1 MRYSTGI
8 KEIFLRKGHIMNKSI
23 SEETKNSIGNTRFN
37 TSKYAIHRQIED
49 SQDEQFSKERQHP
62 CYIAK
67 LPSHTASMNVG
78 VVVAGGTSGNHR
90 HYYES
95 LIYIIKGN
103 GYSVVEDNKVEWE
116 AGDIIY
122 APPWSWHQHFN
133 TDLDNEVR
141 YVAYTN
147 APLLQNVG
155 GIARREEAV

>member
-1 MRYSTGI
+1 
-8 KEIFLRKGHIMNKSI
+8 MNTSV
-23 SEETKNSIGNTRFN
+23 SEKTENAIGNTRFN

-103 GYSVVEDNKVEWE
+103 GYSVVEGNKVEWE
-116 AGDIIY
+116 SGDIIY

-133 TDLDNEVR
+133 TDPDNEVR

-155 GIARREEAV
+155 GIARREEAA

>member
-1 MRYSTGI
+1 MST
-8 KEIFLRKGHIMNKSI
+8 NV
-23 SEETKNSIGNTRFN
+23 SEKTENSIGNTRFKP
-37 TSKYAIHRQIED
+37 SKYAIHRQIEN
-49 SQDEQFSKERQHP
+49 SLDEQFSKERQHP

-78 VVVAGGTSGNHR
+78 IVVAGGTSGNHR

-95 LIYIIKGN
+95 LIYIISGK
-103 GYSVVEDNKVEWE
+103 GYSVVEGNKVEWE
-116 AGDIIY
+116 SGDIIY

-133 TDLDNEVR
+133 TDPDNEVR

-155 GIARREEAV
+155 GIARREEAA

>member
-1 MRYSTGI
+1 
-8 KEIFLRKGHIMNKSI
+8 MNTSV
-23 SEETKNSIGNTRFN
+23 SEETKDAIGNTRFN

-103 GYSVVEDNKVEWE
+103 GYSVVEGNKVEWQ

-133 TDLDNEVR
+133 TDPNNEVR

-155 GIARREEAV
+155 GIARREEAA

>member
-1 MRYSTGI
+1 MST
-8 KEIFLRKGHIMNKSI
+8 ETS
-23 SEETKNSIGNTRFN
+23 TKNEKNVSYPQSGDTGRTIGDVEFKPL
-37 TSKYAIHRQIED
+37 KYTIHRQVEK
-49 SQDEQFSKERQHP
+49 SLDEQFSRERQHP
-62 CYIAK
+62 VYIAR
-67 LPSHTASMNVG
+67 LPSFTASMNVG

-95 LIYIIKGN
+95 LIYIIEGK
-103 GYSVVEDNKVEWE
+103 GYSVVEGKKVEWE

-133 TDLDNEVR
+133 TDPDKEVR
-141 YVAYTN
+141 YIACTN

>member
-1 MRYSTGI
+1 
-8 KEIFLRKGHIMNKSI
+8 MNI
-23 SEETKNSIGNTRFN
+23 SVSEKTENAIGNTRFN

-103 GYSVVEDNKVEWE
+103 GYSVVEGNKVEWE

-133 TDLDNEVR
+133 TDPDNEVR

-155 GIARREEAV
+155 GIARREEAA

>member
-1 MRYSTGI
+1 
-8 KEIFLRKGHIMNKSI
+8 MNTSV
-23 SEETKNSIGNTRFN
+23 SEETENAIGNTRFN

-67 LPSHTASMNVG
+67 LPSRTASMNVG

-103 GYSVVEDNKVEWE
+103 GYSVVEGNKVEWE

-133 TDLDNEVR
+133 TDPDNEVR

-155 GIARREEAV
+155 GIARREEAA

>member
-1 MRYSTGI
+1 MSTNVSTEAE
-8 KEIFLRKGHIMNKSI
+8 KA
-23 SEETKNSIGNTRFN
+23 IGNTGFRPLKC
-37 TSKYAIHRQIED
+37 TIHRQIEK
-49 SQDEQFSKERQHP
+49 SLDEQFSRERQHP

-67 LPSHTASMNVG
+67 LPSHTISMNVG

-95 LIYIIKGN
+95 MIYIIKGK
-103 GYSVVEDNKVEWE
+103 GHSVVEGNKVEWE
-116 AGDIIY
+116 SGDIIY

-133 TDLDNEVR
+133 TDPDNEAR
-141 YVAYTN
+141 YVAFTN

>member
-1 MRYSTGI
+1 MSTDVSD
-8 KEIFLRKGHIMNKSI
+8 KT
-23 SEETKNSIGNTRFN
+23 EESIGNTRFKS
-37 TSKYAIHRQIED
+37 SKYAIHRQIED
-49 SQDEQFSKERQHP
+49 SEDEQFSKERQHP

-103 GYSVVEDNKVEWE
+103 GYSVVEGNKVEWE

-133 TDLDNEVR
+133 TDPDNEVR

-155 GIARREEAV
+155 GIARREEAA

>member
-1 MRYSTGI
+1 MSTDV
-8 KEIFLRKGHIMNKSI
+8 LT
-23 SEETKNSIGNTRFN
+23 ETEQAIGNSSFQPLKCT
-37 TSKYAIHRQIED
+37 IHRQLEK
-49 SQDEQFSKERQHP
+49 SLDEQFSRERQHP

-67 LPSHTASMNVG
+67 LPSHTISMNVG

-95 LIYIIKGN
+95 LIYIIKGK
-103 GYSVVEDNKVEWE
+103 GYSVVEGNKVEWE
-116 AGDIIY
+116 SGDIIY

-133 TDLDNEVR
+133 PDPDNEAR

-155 GIARREEAV
+155 GIAKREEAS

>member
-1 MRYSTGI
+1 MST
-8 KEIFLRKGHIMNKSI
+8 ENK
-23 SEETKNSIGNTRFN
+23 IGNVGFKPTKH
-37 TSKYAIHRQIED
+37 TIHRQLEK
-49 SQDEQFSKERQHP
+49 SPDEQFSKERQHP

-67 LPSHTASMNVG
+67 LPSHSISMNVG
-78 VVVAGGTSGNHR
+78 IVVAGGTSGNHR

-95 LIYIIKGN
+95 LIYIISGK

-116 AGDIIY
+116 SGDLIY

-133 TDLDNEVR
+133 TDPDNEAR
-141 YVAYTN
+141 YVAFTN

>member
-1 MRYSTGI
+1 
-8 KEIFLRKGHIMNKSI
+8 MNTHV
-23 SEETKNSIGNTRFN
+23 SEESENAIGNTMFKP
-37 TSKYAIHRQIED
+37 SKYAIHRQIED

-78 VVVAGGTSGNHR
+78 VVVSGGTSGNHR

-103 GYSVVEDNKVEWE
+103 GYSVVEGNKVEWE

-133 TDLDNEVR
+133 TDPDNEVR

-155 GIARREEAV
+155 GIARREEAA

>member
-1 MRYSTGI
+1 MSTDV
-8 KEIFLRKGHIMNKSI
+8 
-23 SEETKNSIGNTRFN
+23 SEETENSIGNTQFKP
-37 TSKYAIHRQIED
+37 SKYAIHRQIEN
-49 SQDEQFSKERQHP
+49 SLDEQFSKERQHP

-78 VVVAGGTSGNHR
+78 IVVAGGTSGNHR

-95 LIYIIKGN
+95 LIYIISGK
-103 GYSVVEDNKVEWE
+103 GYSVVESNKVEWE
-116 AGDIIY
+116 SGDIIY

-133 TDLDNEVR
+133 TDPDNEVR

-155 GIARREEAV
+155 GIARREEAA

>member
-1 MRYSTGI
+1 MSTYV
-8 KEIFLRKGHIMNKSI
+8 SD
-23 SEETKNSIGNTRFN
+23 ETENAIGNTRFN

-103 GYSVVEDNKVEWE
+103 GYSVVEGNKVEWE

-133 TDLDNEVR
+133 TDPDNEVR

-155 GIARREEAV
+155 GIARREEAA

>member
-1 MRYSTGI
+1 
-8 KEIFLRKGHIMNKSI
+8 MNTNV
-23 SEETKNSIGNTRFN
+23 SEETENAIGSSKFN
-37 TSKYAIHRQIED
+37 ATKYAIHRQIED

-103 GYSVVEDNKVEWE
+103 GYSVVEGNKVEWE

-133 TDLDNEVR
+133 TDPDNEVR

-155 GIARREEAV
+155 GIARREEAA

>member
-1 MRYSTGI
+1 MSTDV
-8 KEIFLRKGHIMNKSI
+8 
-23 SEETKNSIGNTRFN
+23 SEQTENSIGNTRFIP
-37 TSKYAIHRQIED
+37 SKYTIHRQIEN
-49 SQDEQFSKERQHP
+49 SIDEQFSKERQHP

-67 LPSHTASMNVG
+67 LPSHTTSMNVG
-78 VVVAGGTSGNHR
+78 IIVAGGTSGNHR

-103 GYSVVEDNKVEWE
+103 GYSVVEGNKVEWE
-116 AGDIIY
+116 SGDIIY

-133 TDLDNEVR
+133 TDPDNEVR

-155 GIARREEAV
+155 GIARREEAA

>member
-1 MRYSTGI
+1 MSTDVSDKTG
-8 KEIFLRKGHIMNKSI
+8 K
-23 SEETKNSIGNTRFN
+23 SIGNTSFKS
-37 TSKYAIHRQIED
+37 SKYTIHRQIEN
-49 SQDEQFSKERQHP
+49 SLDEQFSKERQHP

-78 VVVAGGTSGNHR
+78 IVVAGGTSGNHR

-95 LIYIIKGN
+95 LIYIIKGK
-103 GYSVVEDNKVEWE
+103 GYSVVEGNKVEWE

-133 TDLDNEVR
+133 TDPDNEVR

-155 GIARREEAV
+155 GIARREEAA

>member
-1 MRYSTGI
+1 
-8 KEIFLRKGHIMNKSI
+8 MNTSV
-23 SEETKNSIGNTRFN
+23 SEETENAIGNTRFN

-78 VVVAGGTSGNHR
+78 IVVAGVTSGNHR

-103 GYSVVEDNKVEWE
+103 GYSVVEGNKVEWE

-133 TDLDNEVR
+133 TDPDNEVR

-155 GIARREEAV
+155 GIARREEAA

>member
-1 MRYSTGI
+1 MMST
-8 KEIFLRKGHIMNKSI
+8 SV
-23 SEETKNSIGNTRFN
+23 SEETENAIGNTRFN

-103 GYSVVEDNKVEWE
+103 GYSVVEGNKVEWE

-133 TDLDNEVR
+133 TDPDNEVR

>member
-1 MRYSTGI
+1 MST
-8 KEIFLRKGHIMNKSI
+8 NV
-23 SEETKNSIGNTRFN
+23 SEETENAIGNTRFS

-78 VVVAGGTSGNHR
+78 IVVAGGTSGNHR

-103 GYSVVEDNKVEWE
+103 GYSVVEGNKVEWE
-116 AGDIIY
+116 SGDIIY

-133 TDLDNEVR
+133 TDPDNEVR

-155 GIARREEAV
+155 GIARREEAA

>member
-1 MRYSTGI
+1 
-8 KEIFLRKGHIMNKSI
+8 MNTSV
-23 SEETKNSIGNTRFN
+23 SEETENAIGNTRFN

-49 SQDEQFSKERQHP
+49 SQYEQFSKERQHP

-78 VVVAGGTSGNHR
+78 IVVAGGTSGNHR

-103 GYSVVEDNKVEWE
+103 GYSVVEGNKVEWE

-133 TDLDNEVR
+133 TDPDNEVR

-155 GIARREEAV
+155 GIARREEAA

>member
-1 MRYSTGI
+1 MSTDV
-8 KEIFLRKGHIMNKSI
+8 
-23 SEETKNSIGNTRFN
+23 SEETKNTIGNTRFKP
-37 TSKYAIHRQIED
+37 SKYAIHRQIED

-78 VVVAGGTSGNHR
+78 IVVAGGTSGNHR

-95 LIYIIKGN
+95 LIYIISGK
-103 GYSVVEDNKVEWE
+103 GYSVVEDIKVEWE
-116 AGDIIY
+116 SGDIIY

-133 TDLDNEVR
+133 TDPENEVR

-155 GIARREEAV
+155 GIARREEAA

>member
-1 MRYSTGI
+1 MSTDV
-8 KEIFLRKGHIMNKSI
+8 
-23 SEETKNSIGNTRFN
+23 SEETENSIGNTRFKP
-37 TSKYAIHRQIED
+37 SKYAIHRQIEN
-49 SQDEQFSKERQHP
+49 SLDEQFSKERQHP

-95 LIYIIKGN
+95 LIYIIKGI

-133 TDLDNEVR
+133 TDPDNEVR

-155 GIARREEAV
+155 GIARREEAA

>member
-1 MRYSTGI
+1 MSTDVSEK
-8 KEIFLRKGHIMNKSI
+8 KENV
-23 SEETKNSIGNTRFN
+23 IGNTRFKP
-37 TSKYAIHRQIED
+37 SKYAIHRQIEN
-49 SQDEQFSKERQHP
+49 SLDEQFSKERQHP

-78 VVVAGGTSGNHR
+78 IVVAGGTSGNHR

-95 LIYIIKGN
+95 LIYIINGK
-103 GYSVVEDNKVEWE
+103 GYSVVEGNKVEWE
-116 AGDIIY
+116 SGDIIY

-133 TDLDNEVR
+133 TDPDNEVR

-155 GIARREEAV
+155 GIARREEAA

>member
-1 MRYSTGI
+1 MSTDV
-8 KEIFLRKGHIMNKSI
+8 
-23 SEETKNSIGNTRFN
+23 SEETENSIGNTRFKP
-37 TSKYAIHRQIED
+37 SKYAIHRQIED

-103 GYSVVEDNKVEWE
+103 GYSVVEGNKVEWE

-133 TDLDNEVR
+133 TDPDNEVR

-155 GIARREEAV
+155 GIARREEAA

>member
-1 MRYSTGI
+1 
-8 KEIFLRKGHIMNKSI
+8 MNTNV
-23 SEETKNSIGNTRFN
+23 SEATENSIGNTRFKP
-37 TSKYAIHRQIED
+37 SKYAIHRQIEN
-49 SQDEQFSKERQHP
+49 SIDEQFSKERQHP

-78 VVVAGGTSGNHR
+78 IVVAGGTSGNHR

-95 LIYIIKGN
+95 LIYIISGI
-103 GYSVVEDNKVEWE
+103 GYSVVEGNKVEWE
-116 AGDIIY
+116 SGDIIY

-133 TDLDNEVR
+133 TDPDNEVR

-155 GIARREEAV
+155 GIARREEAA

>member
-1 MRYSTGI
+1 MSTDV
-8 KEIFLRKGHIMNKSI
+8 
-23 SEETKNSIGNTRFN
+23 SEEKENAIGNTKFSI
-37 TSKYAIHRQIED
+37 SKYAIHRQIED

-95 LIYIIKGN
+95 LIYIIKGK
-103 GYSVVEDNKVEWE
+103 GYSVVEGNKVEWE

-133 TDLDNEVR
+133 TDPDNEVR

-155 GIARREEAV
+155 GIARREEAA

>member
-1 MRYSTGI
+1 MT
-8 KEIFLRKGHIMNKSI
+8 NV
-23 SEETKNSIGNTRFN
+23 SEETENAIGSTRFN
-37 TSKYAIHRQIED
+37 ASKYAIHRQIED

-133 TDLDNEVR
+133 TDPDNEVR

-155 GIARREEAV
+155 GIARREEAA